1 MQICY
6 HIAMTRIIIGANKE
20 GRDSLLLKHVTELL
34 GRGFETLIEL
44 LKSPD
49 IHYLTTSDNSI
60 GIEEVKKFSK
70 EMMFKPFEERY
81 QIGIIDSAEYL
92 TTEAQN
98 SLLKTLE
105 DSKDD
110 TVFFLLVKNE
120 KSLLETVLSR
130 GSKFYAASPE
140 NEVLYEVVDPFLE
153 LDIVGKLSFV
163 EKMGKEKEREEIIL
177 FLNAILSNYKVKFEK
192 AISQGKRNQG
202 IENDINRVQQAIQG
216 IKENGNKKL
225 VLYNMVVQM
234 GE

>member
-6 HIAMTRIIIGANKE
+6 HIVMTRIIIGANKE
-20 GRDSLLLKHVTELL
+20 GRDSLLLKQVAELL
-34 GRGFETLIEL
+34 GKEFYTLIEL

-70 EMMFKPFEERY
+70 GMMFRPFEERY

-105 DSKDD
+105 ESKDD
-110 TVFFLLVKNE
+110 TVFFLLVKSE

-130 GSKFYAASPE
+130 GSKFYAASFE
-140 NEVLYEVVDPFLE
+140 KEVAYEVVDPFLDLE
-153 LDIVGKLSFV
+153 IVEKLSFV
-163 EKMGKEKEREEIIL
+163 EKIGKEKEREEIIL
-177 FLNAILSNYKVKFEK
+177 FLNALLSNYKIKFEK
-192 AISQGKRNQG
+192 DISQGKRNQR
-202 IENDINRVQQAIQG
+202 IENNITRVQQAIQG
-216 IKENGNKKL
+216 IRENGNKKL